1 MWAYWA
7 SPCDNHM
14 DDSGEEDG
22 PGRHP
27 SDDDED
33 RLKLPLSPGPRPD
46 SLERPKEGR
55 GVSGVSLY
63 HAEHVAPGS
72 KPLRLEETLYYKEL
86 TKILGRVQLTS
97 KQLFYG
103 GDRTALSG
111 MAAEKFWSS
120 LFIIS

>member
-7 SPCDNHM
+7 SPCDDHM

-22 PGRHP
+22 PVRHP

-33 RLKLPLSPGPRPD
+33 RLKLPLSPGARPD
-46 SLERPKEGR
+46 SLERAKECAEFP
-55 GVSGVSLY
+55 GVSLY
-63 HAEHVAPGS
+63 HSEHVAPGS
-72 KPLRLEETLYYKEL
+72 KPLRLEETLYYNEL

-97 KQLFYG
+97 KQLFHG

-111 MAAEKFWSS
+111 MAAE
-120 LFIIS
+120 